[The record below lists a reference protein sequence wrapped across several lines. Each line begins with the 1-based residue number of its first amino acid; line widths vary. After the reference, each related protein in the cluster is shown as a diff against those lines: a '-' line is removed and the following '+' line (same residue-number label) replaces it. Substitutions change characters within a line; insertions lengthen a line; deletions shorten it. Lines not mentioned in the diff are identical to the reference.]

1 MNTLTSKEGSIVP
14 SVVFKLREND
24 SWTSRSTDEIF
35 GNRTVVVFSLPGA
48 FTPTCSSTHVPRFN
62 ELAGTFKENG
72 VDEIICMSVNDPF
85 VMDAWAKDQQAE
97 HISFIADGNGTFT
110 QQMGLLVDKE
120 DLNFGKRSWRYSMLV
135 KNGVIQKM
143 FIEPQEP
150 GDPFKVSDADT
161 MLDYINPEAKKPKAI
176 VLFTKEG
183 CGFCKKAKE
192 ALNASKMPY
201 VEISLNNK
209 IRGTT
214 LAALKLNA
222 TVPQLFAD
230 GVQIDGSDAI
240 VQWVQT
246 QE

>member
-97 HISFIADGNGTFT
+97 HISFIADGNGAFT
-110 QQMGLLVDKE
+110 QQMGLLIDKE

-150 GDPFKVSDADT
+150 GDR
-161 MLDYINPEAKKPKAI
+161 N
-176 VLFTKEG
+176 
-183 CGFCKKAKE
+183 
-192 ALNASKMPY
+192 
-201 VEISLNNK
+201 
-209 IRGTT
+209 
-214 LAALKLNA
+214 LKS
-222 TVPQLFAD
+222 
-230 GVQIDGSDAI
+230 I
-240 VQWVQT
+240 QT
-246 QE
+246 YSA